1 MVILKQHLM
10 FWVLLL
16 VFVFIG
22 CQNVSPVQHQDL
34 NKDSLIVSIEKKIQ
48 EKKRIREFQE
58 KYFTDEFYTKT
69 KQYFPVIRKYSKRY
83 GFDWRLIMAQILKES
98 KFSENA
104 ISHRGARGLMQ
115 IMPYTA
121 REITRE
127 LDFEFITKDPREN
140 ISAGIYHLYKQLE
153 YFPEAD
159 NENRIKLAL
168 AAYNGGPAH
177 VLDAQDI
184 AGYLK
189 GKRNEWLAVRTA
201 LTKITRNEWKLHLEV
216 WEMGVP
222 TFGYFYGYEETINYV
237 DDIYS
242 NYELFKKIF

>member
-1 MVILKQHLM
+1 MVIFKQHLIYC
-10 FWVLLL
+10 VLLL
-16 VFVFIG
+16 ASISIG

-34 NKDSLIVSIEKKIQ
+34 TKDSLLVSVEKKIE

-58 KYFTDEFYTKT
+58 KYFTDEFYIKT
-69 KQYFPVIRKYSKRY
+69 KKYFPVIRKYSKRY

-98 KFSENA
+98 KFRENA
-104 ISHRGARGLMQ
+104 ISHKGARGLMQ
-115 IMPYTA
+115 IMPFTA
-121 REITRE
+121 REITEE

-140 ISAGIYHLYKQLE
+140 ISAGIYHLYKQLG
-153 YFPEAD
+153 YFPDAD

-184 AGYLK
+184 AEYMEGT
-189 GKRNEWLAVRTA
+189 RNEWVAVRTG
-201 LTKITRNEWKLHLEV
+201 LTKITSANWKLHLDV
-216 WEMGVP
+216 WELGVP
-222 TFGYFYGYEETINYV
+222 NFGYFYGYDETVNYV